1 MNKSIKK
8 ALGYLIFFT
17 IGGLSFYYILK
28 NQDLNLIWDTVKK
41 AEFSWIILVLLA
53 SLAGHLS
60 RAHRWIMLLE
70 ANGKQVSFLNAFLA
84 LMSGYFVNLGLPRV
98 GEFTRC
104 GALVKTDDVK
114 FTTSFGTVLVE
125 RIVDMVCLIS
135 IITITITTQGE
146 QIAAFLN
153 EYIYP
158 WFTGVRDSASNN
170 PKIWIGVAA
179 LALLALNFFG
189 KKLEKPESKTGRKLD
204 EIYDE
209 FIDGLKSIVKTG
221 NPILFIAHTANIW
234 IMYFLTSYLVF
245 FTLTESSTLSIG
257 AGLSA
262 LAFGSIAKSIPG
274 VAGSAGPFH
283 IIVGSVL
290 VNYGISESTGY
301 ALATLIHGIQTIY
314 YIVLGGG
321 ATILLSFITK
331 HQANS
336 TENESSSTSEGIKEE
351 TATL

>member
-1 MNKSIKK
+1 MNKSLKT

-17 IGGLSFYYILK
+17 IGGVSFYYILK
-28 NQDLNLIWDTVKK
+28 NQDLDTIWATVQEAKV
-41 AEFSWIILVLLA
+41 SWMLLVLLA

-60 RAHRWIMLLE
+60 RTHRWVMLLE
-70 ANGKQVSFLNAFLA
+70 ANGKKVSFLNAFLA

-125 RIVDMVCLIS
+125 RIIDMVCLIS
-135 IITITITTQGE
+135 IITITIVTQSEHIG
-146 QIAAFLN
+146 AFLN

-158 WFTGVRDSASNN
+158 WFSGVKSSAINN
-170 PKIWIGVAA
+170 PKIWIGVGAII
-179 LALLALNFFG
+179 LIALNFFG
-189 KKLEKPESKTGRKLD
+189 KKLEKPESKAGRKLD
-204 EIYDE
+204 EVYDE
-209 FIDGLKSIVKTG
+209 FIDGLKSILKTG
-221 NPILFIAHTANIW
+221 NPIIFVAHTINIW
-234 IMYFLTSYLVF
+234 LMYFLTSYLVF
-245 FTLTESSTLSIG
+245 FTLTDSSSLSLG

-283 IIVGSVL
+283 IIVGSLL
-290 VNYGISESTGY
+290 VNYGLSESTGY
-301 ALATLIHGIQTIY
+301 AVATLIHGIQTIY
-314 YIVLGGG
+314 YIVLGGT

-331 HQANS
+331 RQANS
-336 TENESSSTSEGIKEE
+336 IENESSSTSEGIKED

>member
-1 MNKSIKK
+1 MNKSLKTI
-8 ALGYLIFFT
+8 LGYIVFFT

-28 NQDLNLIWDTVKK
+28 NQDLSIIWSTVKEAK
-41 AEFSWIILVLLA
+41 ISWMILVLLA

-60 RAHRWIMLLE
+60 RTHRWVMLLE
-70 ANGKQVSFLNAFLA
+70 ANGKKVSFFNAFLA
-84 LMSGYFVNLGLPRV
+84 LMSGYFINLGLPRV

-104 GALVKTDDVK
+104 GALTKTDDVK
-114 FTTSFGTVLVE
+114 FTTSFGTVLAE
-125 RIVDMVCLIS
+125 RIIDMVCLIS
-135 IITITITTQGE
+135 IITVTIMTQGE
-146 QIAAFLN
+146 HIGVFLN

-158 WFTGVRDSASNN
+158 WFSGVKNSASNN
-170 PKIWIGVAA
+170 PKIWIGVGAIV
-179 LALLALNFFG
+179 LFALNFFG

-209 FIDGLKSIVKTG
+209 FIDGLKSIIKTG
-221 NPILFIAHTANIW
+221 NPTLFILHTVNIW
-234 IMYFLTSYLVF
+234 VMYFLTSYLVF
-245 FTLTESSTLSIG
+245 FTLTESSNLSLG

-290 VNYGISESTGY
+290 VNYGLSESTGY
-301 ALATLIHGIQTIY
+301 AIATLIHGIQTIY
-314 YIVLGGG
+314 YIVLGGT

-331 HQANS
+331 RQANS
-336 TENESSSTSEGIKEE
+336 IENESSNTSEGIKEE